1 MLIIRRRL
9 ENMSNEFRKNEK
21 KMEHIFNEK
30 EKEIIDEKKAK
41 RRTLTILGYIC
52 FIIALIAVLPV
63 ILSPVFGRHAYL
75 NGTDSTGNISKYG
88 SLVYTKKIDNA
99 SFVDGNIVAVTNENK
114 NRTVDVYYVES
125 NNGSDTLTLRTGDI
139 VSYNQVKGKVVA
151 KTPFIGYLSQL
162 CFSVVGIIVLVALFA
177 VGLVLMMYVNKISK
191 EINQMV
197 EDQNRNS

>member
-1 MLIIRRRL
+1 MG
-9 ENMSNEFRKNEK
+9 NEFRKNEK
-21 KMEHIFNEK
+21 KMEHVFNGK

-52 FIIALIAVLPV
+52 FAVVLIAVLPV
-63 ILSPVFGRHAYL
+63 ILAPIFGRHAYL

-88 SLVYTKKIDNA
+88 SLVYVKDIDAA
-99 SFVDGNIVAVTNENK
+99 SFEDGNIVAVSNENK

-125 NNGSDTLTLRTGDI
+125 NDRSNTLTLRTGDI

-162 CFSVVGIIVLVALFA
+162 AFTVAGIIVLVVLFA
-177 VGLVLMMYVNKISK
+177 AGLALMMYANKISK
-191 EINQMV
+191 EINQRV
-197 EDQNRNS
+197 EDQRK